1 MEVSLSNRILTPK
14 ASRSLGFPWAAVIP
28 ALITAS
34 AGVATTIIAA
44 RTSKKN
50 NEAAK
55 ELAQMQIDAQ
65 RSATSN
71 YTTQTNQPTPT
82 TQLTAEKQDNT
93 LLYAAIVGLAL
104 IMILKK

>member
-1 MEVSLSNRILTPK
+1 MDVSLANRILTPK
-14 ASRSLGFPWAAVIP
+14 GARSLGFPWAAVIP

-65 RSATSN
+65 RAAASN
-71 YTTQTNQPTPT
+71 YTSQWNPPT
-82 TQLTAEKQDNT
+82 TTTQVMAEKQDNT
-93 LLYAAIVGLAL
+93 LLYVAIAGLAL